1 MTDPRL
7 WLIEWPNW
15 CLQPADEKLGDEPT
29 DESKIAFVRAVQAD
43 AISSCI
49 DRTRF
54 WLDQLRLYGP
64 GPLRKAEGAAMDE
77 LFAQRAKGGE

>member
-1 MTDPRL
+1 MAHL
-7 WLIEWPNW
+7 CNV
-15 CLQPADEKLGDEPT
+15 EKLGEFLDANPRKP
-29 DESKIAFVRAVQAD
+29 SIRAVQAD

-49 DRTRF
+49 ERTRF

-64 GPLRKAEGAAMDE
+64 GRLRKAEGAAMDE